1 MADAARPS
9 AISFDS
15 TMSDPFVGIDTFL
28 KDLLTGIGLDADVT
42 AVLLKIVGAAVL
54 GGLAGAAAILLIW
67 AERKLVA
74 RIQDRLG
81 PNRVGPYGLLQTI
94 ADALKLLT
102 KEVLIPA
109 GADRLVFQLAP
120 LLVVGS
126 VIGIWAV
133 MPLSKGLIGSD
144 VNVGLLY
151 IISIGAVGTLGIM
164 MAGLSSNNKYA
175 LLGAFRTVAQM
186 ISYAVPLI
194 LSLLVPTMLAGSMGM
209 AEIVEAQRG
218 AWFVFLAPL
227 AAIVFFISSIAE
239 VGRAPFDLLEAESE
253 IVAGYHIEYSG
264 MAFGMFFVGEF
275 VHAFTI
281 SALTAVIFLGG
292 WLGPG
297 VDEFPLLGLV
307 YFLGKTSIV
316 YFVVI
321 WVRGTFPR
329 IRIDQMN
336 AFNWK
341 FITPLALVVLMVT
354 AVVDKLV
361 PEINLTA
368 LAGGTGAVNP
378 AVVRLGVHLIAN
390 GLIVVGTLALLRSY
404 AAAVRRRLERRE
416 RPQVTR
422 PETA

>member
-1 MADAARPS
+1 
-9 AISFDS
+9 
-15 TMSDPFVGIDTFL
+15 MSDPFGGLDNLI
-28 KDLLTGIGLDADVT
+28 KDLLIGFGLDPTVV
-42 AVLLKIVGAAVL
+42 AVILKLVAAAVL
-54 GGLAGAAAILLIW
+54 GGLAGASAIILIW

-109 GADRLVFQLAP
+109 GADRWVFQMAP
-120 LLVVGS
+120 LLVVAS
-126 VIGIWAV
+126 VIGVWAV
-133 MPLSKGLIGSD
+133 LPLAPGLIGSD
-144 VNVGLLY
+144 INVGLLY
-151 IISIGAVGTLGIM
+151 IISVGSIGTLGIM

-175 LLGAFRTVAQM
+175 MLGAFRTVAQM
-186 ISYAVPLI
+186 VSFAVPLI
-194 LSLLVPTMLAGSMGM
+194 LSLLIPTLLAGSMGM
-209 AEIVEAQRG
+209 SDIVAAQEG
-218 AWFVFLAPL
+218 VWFIFLAPL
-227 AAIVFFISSIAE
+227 AAIIFFVSSIAE

-253 IVAGYHIEYSG
+253 IVAGFHIEYSG

-281 SALTAVIFLGG
+281 SALMSVIFLGG
-292 WLGPG
+292 WRGPG
-297 VDEFPLLGLV
+297 AEAFPLLGLV
-307 YFLGKTSIV
+307 YFLVKTSLV

-341 FITPLALVVLMVT
+341 FVTPLALVVLMVT
-354 AVVDKLV
+354 AVVDKLAIESGW
-361 PEINLTA
+361 PRFFA
-368 LAGGTGAVNP
+368 
-378 AVVRLGVHLIAN
+378 HSIAN
-390 GLIVVGTLALLRSY
+390 ALMVAGTLVVLRTQ
-404 AAAVRRRLERRE
+404 AAAVRRRLEVVPE
-416 RPQVTR
+416 APITR

>member
-1 MADAARPS
+1 
-9 AISFDS
+9 
-15 TMSDPFVGIDTFL
+15 
-28 KDLLTGIGLDADVT
+28 
-42 AVLLKIVGAAVL
+42 
-54 GGLAGAAAILLIW
+54 
-67 AERKLVA
+67 VA

-109 GADRLVFQLAP
+109 GADRIVFQLAP
-120 LLVVGS
+120 LMVVGS
-126 VIGIWAV
+126 VIGVWAV

-175 LLGAFRTVAQM
+175 LLGAFRSVAQM
-186 ISYAVPLI
+186 ISFAVPLI

-209 AEIVEAQRG
+209 ADIVEAQRET
-218 AWFVFLAPL
+218 WFVFLAPL
-227 AAIVFFISSIAE
+227 AALIFFISSIAE
-239 VGRAPFDLLEAESE
+239 VGRAPFDLMEAESE
-253 IVAGYHIEYSG
+253 IVAGFHIEYSG

-292 WLGPG
+292 WQGPG
-297 VDEFPLLGLV
+297 VETLPTFGPLLGLV
-307 YFLGKTSIV
+307 YFLLKTSVV

-321 WVRGTFPR
+321 WIRGTFPR

-354 AVVDKLV
+354 AVVEKL
-361 PEINLTA
+361 PSEFNFA
-368 LAGGTGAVNP
+368 LSETEPGTIIP
-378 AVVRLGVHLIAN
+378 VVRMGIHLMAN
-390 GLIVVGTLALLRSY
+390 GLIALGAVALLRSY
-404 AAAVRRRLERRE
+404 AASVRRRLEAVE
-416 RPQVTR
+416 KPQVTR
-422 PETA
+422 PEPA

>member
-1 MADAARPS
+1 
-9 AISFDS
+9 
-15 TMSDPFVGIDTFL
+15 MSDPFGGLDNLI
-28 KDLLTGIGLDADVT
+28 KDLLIGFGLDPTVV
-42 AVLLKIVGAAVL
+42 AVILKLVAAAVL
-54 GGLAGAAAILLIW
+54 GGLAGASAIILIW

-109 GADRLVFQLAP
+109 GADRIIFQMAP
-120 LLVVGS
+120 LLVVAS
-126 VIGIWAV
+126 VIGVWAV
-133 MPLSKGLIGSD
+133 LPLAPGLIGSD
-144 VNVGLLY
+144 INVGLLY
-151 IISIGAVGTLGIM
+151 IISVGSIGTLGIM

-186 ISYAVPLI
+186 VSFAVPLI
-194 LSLLVPTMLAGSMGM
+194 LSLLIPTLLAGSMGM
-209 AEIVEAQRG
+209 SDIVAAQEG
-218 AWFVFLAPL
+218 VWFIFLAPL
-227 AAIVFFISSIAE
+227 AAIIFFVSSIAE

-253 IVAGYHIEYSG
+253 IVAGFHIEYSG

-281 SALTAVIFLGG
+281 SALMAVIFLGG
-292 WLGPG
+292 WRGPG
-297 VDEFPLLGLV
+297 AEAFPLLGLV
-307 YFLGKTSIV
+307 YFLVKTSLV

-341 FITPLALVVLMVT
+341 FVTPLALVVLMVT
-354 AVVDKLV
+354 AVVDKLAIESGW
-361 PEINLTA
+361 PRFFA
-368 LAGGTGAVNP
+368 
-378 AVVRLGVHLIAN
+378 HSIAN
-390 GLIVVGTLALLRSY
+390 VLMVAGTLVVLRTQ
-404 AAAVRRRLERRE
+404 AAAVRRRLEVVPE
-416 RPQVTR
+416 APITR